1 MVPVAA
7 SPPSFSA
14 AGFSSPAASPE
25 GASAVASPSVLASSS
40 GLGASSSGLAA
51 SSALGDSSASS
62 VFPGPSSPVS
72 VLGASSAGAA
82 SVAAASAGID
92 PPPSSLGLSS
102 DFAASSVLD
111 ASSDLSPSSVFGDA
125 SASLGLS
132 SDLAASSVP
141 AVVVVSSFGL
151 SSDVVP
157 AASSGFAASSV
168 LEESSAGVSF
178 AGSASFALA
187 SPVSA
192 FWLSPSAGLAS
203 SLGASCVVVVV
214 VVSPLPLSAAGSAPS
229 DFCASESHGGT
240 KRFHAADSEVGW
252 REEERT
258 GGGAPCGQDHIIYI
272 VVSGGRAQE
281 RSAEAMLDKQTR
293 QHGQRYMPGPDT
305 WLHLPDRDTRPEIH
319 A

>member
-14 AGFSSPAASPE
+14 AGFSPEASPE

-51 SSALGDSSASS
+51 SSALGGSSASS

-82 SVAAASAGID
+82 SVAASVAAGID
-92 PPPSSLGLSS
+92 SPPSSLGLSP

-111 ASSDLSPSSVFGDA
+111 ASSDLPTSSVFGDA
-125 SASLGLS
+125 SSSLGLS

-141 AVVVVSSFGL
+141 VVVVVAAVSSFGL

-178 AGSASFALA
+178 AGSASLALA

-192 FWLSPSAGLAS
+192 VWLSPSAGLAS

-240 KRFHAADSEVGW
+240 KRFHAAD
-252 REEERT
+252 REEEGWR
-258 GGGAPCGQDHIIYI
+258 GEGRRGRGAPCGQEHIYI
-272 VVSGGRAQE
+272 YSGLGWE
-281 RSAEAMLDKQTR
+281 STGK
-293 QHGQRYMPGPDT
+293 GY
-305 WLHLPDRDTRPEIH
+305 
-319 A
+319 

>member
-7 SPPSFSA
+7 SPPFSA

-25 GASAVASPSVLASSS
+25 GASAVASAVVSPSVL
-40 GLGASSSGLAA
+40 ASSSGLAA

-92 PPPSSLGLSS
+92 SPPSSLGLSS

-125 SASLGLS
+125 SSSLGLS

-168 LEESSAGVSF
+168 LEESSADVSF

-203 SLGASCVVVVV
+203 SLGASCVVVVA

-240 KRFHAADSEVGW
+240 KRFHAADREVEGW
-252 REEERT
+252 RGEGRR
-258 GGGAPCGQDHIIYI
+258 GGGAPCGQDHIYIYI
-272 VVSGGRAQE
+272 VVSGGTAQE
-281 RSAEAMLDKQTR
+281 RGAEAMLDKQT
-293 QHGQRYMPGPDT
+293 T
-305 WLHLPDRDTRPEIH
+305 WLEMHARP
-319 A
+319 

>member
-7 SPPSFSA
+7 SPPFSA

-25 GASAVASPSVLASSS
+25 GASAVASAVVSPSVL
-40 GLGASSSGLAA
+40 ASSSGLAA

-92 PPPSSLGLSS
+92 SPPSSLGLSS

-111 ASSDLSPSSVFGDA
+111 ASSDLPSSVFGDA
-125 SASLGLS
+125 SSSLGLS

-168 LEESSAGVSF
+168 LEESSADVSF

-203 SLGASCVVVVV
+203 SLGASCVVVVA

-240 KRFHAADSEVGW
+240 KRFHAADREVEGW
-252 REEERT
+252 RGEGRR
-258 GGGAPCGQDHIIYI
+258 GGGAPCGQDHIYIYI
-272 VVSGGRAQE
+272 VVSGGTAQE
-281 RSAEAMLDKQTR
+281 RGAEAMLDKQT
-293 QHGQRYMPGPDT
+293 T
-305 WLHLPDRDTRPEIH
+305 WLEMHARP
-319 A
+319 